1 VAGVLQ
7 VEGLRK
13 SFARRGAAP
22 VWAVD
27 GVSLHVAA
35 GEVVGLLG
43 ANGAGKTTTIKA
55 ICGLVTPTAGTI
67 NVGGHDVAR
76 DRRGAARCR
85 AAVLEGN
92 RTIYWRLNMRENLEF
107 AAALRGLPAKA
118 VRPTIDDLVVRFGLE
133 DRADLPAMKLSRGMQ
148 QKLSLACAVVTGAP
162 LLLLD
167 EPTLGLDVQT
177 SRELRTFLTQLAHDD
192 GAGILLSSHD
202 MKVVRDV
209 ADRVVIIKAGRVVVD
224 DRVENLLTLFGA
236 QRLLV
241 SLAAPLAVND
251 LALLRDRFD
260 VTCTELAAGVA
271 LSVLLSGS
279 DDVYELIDRLR
290 AAGAVIEGI
299 DRDEPDL
306 EDVFLRVIAD
316 GGPV

>member
-1 VAGVLQ
+1 
-7 VEGLRK
+7 
-13 SFARRGAAP
+13 
-22 VWAVD
+22 
-27 GVSLHVAA
+27 
-35 GEVVGLLG
+35 
-43 ANGAGKTTTIKA
+43 
-55 ICGLVTPTAGTI
+55 
-67 NVGGHDVAR
+67 
-76 DRRGAARCR
+76 
-85 AAVLEGN
+85 VLEGN
-92 RTIYWRLNMRENLEF
+92 RTIYWRLNRRENLEF
-107 AAALRGLPAKA
+107 AAALRGLSATS
-118 VRPTIDDLVVRFGLE
+118 VRRTIDELVVRFGLE

-148 QKLSLACAVVTGAP
+148 QKLSLACAVITGAP

-177 SRELRTFLTQLAHDD
+177 SRELRTFLTGLAHDD

-209 ADRVVIIKAGRVVVD
+209 ADRVVIIKAGRVVAD
-224 DRVENLLTLFGA
+224 DRVENLLRLFGA

-241 SLAAPLAVND
+241 SLAHPLGDDD
-251 LALLRDRFD
+251 LAGLRRRFD
-260 VTCTELAAGVA
+260 VTCTELAAGVSLSA
-271 LSVLLSGS
+271 LLTGSG
-279 DDVYELIDRLR
+279 DVYELVDLLR